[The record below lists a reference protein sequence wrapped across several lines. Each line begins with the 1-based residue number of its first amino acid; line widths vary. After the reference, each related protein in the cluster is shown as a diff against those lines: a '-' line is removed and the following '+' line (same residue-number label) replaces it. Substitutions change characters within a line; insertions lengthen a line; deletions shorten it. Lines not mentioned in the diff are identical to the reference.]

1 MYEIIVSYDVVSK
14 LVKRANQLFGA
25 LMIFNHG
32 TVLFMLVTLFY
43 SIFYQLQRS
52 PIDSLI
58 YLGGS
63 FSYLYQLLVGHLLA
77 AQLFSSS
84 KKLNLSLS
92 SLLAKHSVQLSKE
105 DYCFASNFLIHLQEH
120 QLAARPLDLYSI
132 SYSNLLTITG
142 LVITYVIVLLQTSYK
157 YSTGFNFISKS
168 LKF

>member
-1 MYEIIVSYDVVSK
+1 MHEIIVSYDVVSK

-92 SLLAKHSVQLSKE
+92 SLLAKYSVQLSKE
-105 DYCFASNFLIHLQEH
+105 DYCVASNFLIHLQED

-168 LKF
+168 LKI

>member
-1 MYEIIVSYDVVSK
+1 MHEIIVSYDVVSK
-14 LVKRANQLFGA
+14 FVKRAINQLFGA

-43 SIFYQLQRS
+43 SIFYQIKLTAGDIL
-52 PIDSLI
+52 P
-58 YLGGS
+58 GS

-92 SLLAKHSVQLSKE
+92 SLLAKYSVQLSKE

-120 QLAARPLDLYSI
+120 QLAARPLYLYAF

-168 LKF
+168 LKI